1 MESRRFM
8 GRIWDR
14 RREPSTKGLA
24 EQKLCKTRRTG
35 DYGDGASYT
44 SSVGFAAT
52 YTSSDAFRA
61 TFPSRGR
68 LRYSFLLTVAIAMLE
83 FFTVTIT
90 KMFCLFL
97 RGKNL
102 RGLPLKGKANSALR
116 QRSIA

>member
-1 MESRRFM
+1 MPDVFHKKQEFFTTQ
-8 GRIWDR
+8 D
-14 RREPSTKGLA
+14 EA
-24 EQKLCKTRRTG
+24 EG
-35 DYGDGASYT
+35 DYRDGTSYT

-102 RGLPLKGKANSALR
+102 RGLPLEGKVACL
-116 QRSIA
+116 QDG